1 MFVCSESQFSKATK
15 RWGFHKQPHGGTS
28 NEIASQ
34 HATNSPVKN
43 ELPYTT
49 NSVGIPDQRPLLTNE
64 SNKRPR
70 STTNSPSPRSNTMIL
85 GPYLPPFG
93 PTEKR
98 SKPRRD
104 LDETT
109 VRSLL
114 HSELDLDSD
123 GEITLTSPT
132 EDKSIEPSPLVQSVK
147 DSQLSAEYL
156 ACCYRYTKAF
166 SYYNNISISYNNKT
180 FSAKQR
186 RARMLDMARVAKTRR
201 TCEMARLML
210 ESELKISH
218 DPLATEEG
226 GQSSTKKVE
235 MCRME
240 SFLFHRHLAQ
250 IYARRRY
257 GDSLMQ
263 KHLDNARN
271 FTKAF
276 DTHGPAPID
285 LWTLLCL
292 VQEKKDLHIPEDL
305 LSSLQW
311 DTASYG
317 VTIGHCLYYCWGK
330 LKPTVSLHEASK
342 CHDARQRAGTKP
354 TDMSDLALQN
364 SPLHLWKRSSILFT
378 FLWKEV
384 QLTHGTPLSWGPGHP
399 TISSAQILMI
409 VSRIIT
415 KRSCM
420 ISKHSDD
427 QMDPEKRSLEIHP
440 KSLELYCD
448 ALLGLFHDN
457 LFKPEQVR
465 REFVI
470 QFIEHH
476 SWSPPA
482 ASKSVITSQVQNY
495 QMEALKLVLATK
507 RNNVFDHV
515 AIKEAIASSKKV
527 SENRRALPDND
538 FSSWFGDQQEP
549 RASTRQKQN
558 DNYAQWGQHPP
569 ASCSSN
575 NSSYF
580 PASASS
586 YRIYIDALRGNPVI
600 SRPLAS
606 QSSRSSQKSASSSLR
621 RFKAAALSWQHKVE
635 PTTTLPGNSEVVVE
649 DEFALYHWWGWISR
663 MGSKLGS
670 EIEPKRR
677 SVTQH
682 IEDER
687 KSVDREKQPGLS
699 RPRIDSPQLRKNLLT
714 DQM

>member
-1 MFVCSESQFSKATK
+1 MAQREISFIYSRARRAAGVSDKALDEHKDLIGDLYLTQNYTRDQVITYLNEELRFKISPSQFSKATR

-34 HATNSPVKN
+34 HATNDPSQN
-43 ELPYTT
+43 DLSYTI
-49 NSVGIPDQRPLLTNE
+49 NSVGIADQRPLLTNE

-70 STTNSPSPRSNTMIL
+70 SATSSPSPGSNTMIL
-85 GPYLPPFG
+85 GPYLPPFC
-93 PTEKR
+93 PSEKR

-104 LDETT
+104 LDETI

-132 EDKSIEPSPLVQSVK
+132 EDKSTEPSPLL
-147 DSQLSAEYL
+147 SQLSAEYL

-166 SYYNNISISYNNKT
+166 GYYNNISISYNNKT
-180 FSAKQR
+180 FSAEQR

-201 TCEMARLML
+201 TSTTLLPQRRAAKAR
-210 ESELKISH
+210 
-218 DPLATEEG
+218 
-226 GQSSTKKVE
+226 QKKAE

-250 IYARRRY
+250 IYARRRH
-257 GDSLMQ
+257 GSSLMQ

-305 LSSLQW
+305 FSSLQW

-342 CHDARQRAGTKP
+342 RHDARQCAGTEP
-354 TDMSDLALQN
+354 TDMSDLTLQN
-364 SPLHLWKRSSILFT
+364 SPLHLWKRSSILST

-384 QLTHGTPLSWGPGHP
+384 QLTHGTPLPWGPGHP
-399 TISSAQILMI
+399 TISSAHILMI

-420 ISKHSDD
+420 MSKHSDD
-427 QMDPEKRSLEIHP
+427 QLHPEKRSLEIHP

-465 REFVI
+465 REFVT
-470 QFIEHH
+470 QFIDHH
-476 SWSPPA
+476 SWSPPS
-482 ASKSVITSQVQNY
+482 ASKSVITSQVQDY
-495 QMEALKLVLATK
+495 QMEALKSVLSTK
-507 RNNVFDHV
+507 RNNIFDHV
-515 AIKEAIASSKKV
+515 AIKEAIASTKKV
-527 SENRRALPDND
+527 SENRRVLLPDND
-538 FSSWFGDQQEP
+538 FSSWFGDQQDP

-558 DNYAQWGQHPP
+558 DSYAQWGQHPP

-586 YRIYIDALRGNPVI
+586 YRIYIDAIRGNPVI

-621 RFKAAALSWQHKVE
+621 RFKASALSWQHKVE
-635 PTTTLPGNSEVVVE
+635 PTMTLSGNSEVLVE
-649 DEFALYHWWGWISR
+649 DEFALYH
-663 MGSKLGS
+663 
-670 EIEPKRR
+670 
-677 SVTQH
+677 
-682 IEDER
+682 
-687 KSVDREKQPGLS
+687 
-699 RPRIDSPQLRKNLLT
+699 
-714 DQM
+714 